1 MNKEVSDINKKA
13 IESALMDGDL
23 SKLNPDEKLAHYQS
37 VCETIGLNPL
47 TQPFQYITLN
57 GKLKMYALKGATDQ
71 VRKIYQI
78 DCQLTKTEYSEDIYI
93 VTCKVTDSKGR
104 TDEDMGF
111 AKVAGL
117 KGDML
122 GNAILKAVTK
132 SKRRATLSM
141 CGLGMLDEDEVKS
154 INTDTGSGWGK
165 KEPKDINA
173 KLEEQVKELQLKTG
187 SAEKVA
193 KDKARESLTKTVE
206 ESFGVAKDV
215 ETLVP
220 PDMQEVTHKDKIQD
234 AEDDMH
240 EALTDI
246 EELGIKSEE
255 CKHAAIKSLQKILGK
270 SMQDDPPEKLREW
283 AGGHLSEFTD
293 MCDYYTDQIVTW
305 QKEMNELDFQEVKD
319 FCVEVKGYFVPHI
332 QKEAV

>member
-1 MNKEVSDINKKA
+1 MSKEVKVVSEINKKA

-23 SKLNPDEKLAHYQS
+23 SGLNPDEKLAHYQS
-37 VCETIGLNPL
+37 VCETVGLNPL

-71 VRKIYQI
+71 LRKIYNI
-78 DCQLTKTEYSEDIYI
+78 NCKITKTEYIEDIYV
-93 VTCKVTDSKGR
+93 VTVEVKDIKGR

-132 SKRRATLSM
+132 GKRRATLSM
-141 CGLGMLDEDEVKS
+141 CGLGMLDEDEIKS
-154 INTDTGSGWGK
+154 INEDTGSGWGK
-165 KEPKDINA
+165 KNPTDINK
-173 KLEEQVKELQLKTG
+173 KLDEQVKELQLKANQDLTI
-187 SAEKVA
+187 
-193 KDKARESLTKTVE
+193 KDKV
-206 ESFGVAKDV
+206 
-215 ETLVP
+215 
-220 PDMQEVTHKDKIQD
+220 QD

-240 EALTDI
+240 EALTDM

-255 CKHAAIKSLQKILGK
+255 SKHAAIKSLQDILGN
-270 SMQDDPPEKLREW
+270 SMQDDSPDVLKKW
-283 AGGHLSEFTD
+283 SGDHLSEFTD
-293 MCDYYTDQIVTW
+293 MCDHYTANIVTW
-305 QKEMNELDFQEVKD
+305 QKEMTEMDFQQVKD

-332 QKEAV
+332 QEGAV

>member
-1 MNKEVSDINKKA
+1 MNKEITEINKKA

-23 SKLNPDEKLAHYQS
+23 SKLSPDEKLAHYQS

-71 VRKIYQI
+71 LRKIYHI
-78 DCQLTKTEYSEDIYI
+78 DCVLSNTEYTEDIYI

-141 CGLGMLDEDEVKS
+141 CGLGMLDEDEIKT
-154 INTDTGSGWGK
+154 IKEDTGSGWGK

-173 KLEEQVKELQLKTG
+173 KLEEQVKELQSKPG
-187 SAEKVA
+187 SAAKVA
-193 KDKARESLTKTVE
+193 K
-206 ESFGVAKDV
+206 VAKVV
-215 ETLVP
+215 EPLDIP
-220 PDMQEVTHKDKIQD
+220 EMQEVTHKDKIQD

-255 CKHAAIKSLQKILGK
+255 SKHAAIKSLQKILGK

-305 QKEMNELDFQEVKD
+305 QKEMNEMDFQEVKD

-332 QKEAV
+332 QKEAI